1 MHYLAENNLIGVI
14 NIFCGSKREELPT
27 AQGKGR
33 LRIPILTLPKA
44 CKTPES
50 VMIALDLNHF
60 HVIP

>member
-44 CKTPES
+44 RPQS